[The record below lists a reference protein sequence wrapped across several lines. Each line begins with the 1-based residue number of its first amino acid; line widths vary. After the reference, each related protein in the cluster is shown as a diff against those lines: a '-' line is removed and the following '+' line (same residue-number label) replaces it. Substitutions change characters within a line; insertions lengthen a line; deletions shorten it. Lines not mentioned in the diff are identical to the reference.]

1 MYPVPLGWIAL
12 RCACL
17 VHLMLL
23 DAPATI
29 KQSTYLWYVGHRTV
43 SRWACTHEG
52 LVWGTVGRLKW
63 WNWGR
68 KKFVMRI

>member
-1 MYPVPLGWIAL
+1 
-12 RCACL
+12 
-17 VHLMLL
+17 MLL